1 MLFHGSSTNKKSS
14 HPIRTSLNRQKRHR
28 RGPLV
33 VNTFVIG
40 ILFVVLALLLIVVVI
55 KSVLSLVYQNN
66 NDTPTAIT
74 THSTN
79 TIVLENIRHEFQE
92 RYGKYADTVLQKGVR
107 TFGSTRRTA
116 QRLARAAAHR
126 RPFVM
131 SFAGYSVTVGRG
143 NYFSQSF
150 PFVVERILQQPMQSL
165 FNVSLTVRN
174 AAIGGIPSFPY
185 GFCLAHFLGEDAD
198 VVSWDYG
205 MNEGRGSAILE
216 SYLRHSLLLPKKPM
230 MILLDNNPERTKLL
244 EEYTSRNILPDAI
257 QVQRAN
263 DVLDFNPSTLS
274 QNNAPRGFQEW
285 DKFGAGD
292 GCPGRSSW
300 HPKKQEH
307 ELIGWIIAMHMVH
320 AMELAHAMMQEPNW
334 QERSYSRDDFN
345 PVLPYP
351 PPINKN
357 KLPKNDDSVT
367 QLLYGYKDGNEYNM
381 KETSC
386 RTSFLPA
393 VDDSKVLPSIVVS
406 GLAGTDLD
414 MMQERPNELYK
425 RGWVLDVS
433 KVERNTKKK
442 VEQCGGLG
450 YIDMKVALYGIPE
463 SGTLRLWLSSNDN
476 GVGEEA
482 RDFFDSLVICEANEN
497 REKDACQL
505 NEDMQYI
512 VGGERV
518 APKDISYI
526 AGAGE
531 YLKRKTCVSVGIPD
545 NAKITRL
552 GNVETIGGDLL
563 SDNDKRRLGG
573 SVETDDDEVGLLVD
587 ITAGPRVSREKGACC
602 VSHVIWEKH

>member
-1 MLFHGSSTNKKSS
+1 M
-14 HPIRTSLNRQKRHR
+14 
-28 RGPLV
+28 
-33 VNTFVIG
+33 
-40 ILFVVLALLLIVVVI
+40 
-55 KSVLSLVYQNN
+55 
-66 NDTPTAIT
+66 
-74 THSTN
+74 
-79 TIVLENIRHEFQE
+79 
-92 RYGKYADTVLQKGVR
+92 
-107 TFGSTRRTA
+107 
-116 QRLARAAAHR
+116 
-126 RPFVM
+126 
-131 SFAGYSVTVGRG
+131 
-143 NYFSQSF
+143 
-150 PFVVERILQQPMQSL
+150 
-165 FNVSLTVRN
+165 
-174 AAIGGIPSFPY
+174 
-185 GFCLAHFLGEDAD
+185 
-198 VVSWDYG
+198 
-205 MNEGRGSAILE
+205 
-216 SYLRHSLLLPKKPM
+216 
-230 MILLDNNPERTKLL
+230 
-244 EEYTSRNILPDAI
+244 
-257 QVQRAN
+257 
-263 DVLDFNPSTLS
+263 
-274 QNNAPRGFQEW
+274 
-285 DKFGAGD
+285 
-292 GCPGRSSW
+292 
-300 HPKKQEH
+300 
-307 ELIGWIIAMHMVH
+307 IAMHMVH